1 MREATPDVIVV
12 GAGFAGCAAAR
23 EVRRAGLE
31 PLLIEARDRI
41 GGRTWT
47 DEWHGQEIER
57 GGGWVHWF
65 QPHVWSEV
73 TAHGLTP
80 EVGPRHEACFWHV
93 DGVTRSGGYA
103 ACEAATERG
112 WNAFVAG
119 SEEMLPLPHDP
130 LHDPEAIARLDG
142 LTMQERIDELGLD
155 PEALATLIPELEG
168 VAHAPLDR
176 AGALT
181 AVRWHALAGH
191 SLPLIQESG
200 GGDITL
206 AEGTR
211 GLITPIHE
219 EASAETIFH
228 SPVTTV
234 VQHDDRVAV
243 MTAAGE
249 EFEARALVLAVP
261 LNVLHDIRFEP
272 VLPPVQRE
280 AIAYGQSS
288 SGIKLFIRARGPRAI
303 ASGLHPDH
311 PFSYIVT
318 QWLYDDGTQIMIGF
332 GPDHSVCR
340 PDDLD
345 WVQRELD
352 RIIPGY
358 EVLDAIAHDWQ
369 SDPYAQGT
377 WAVHRPGWYTRFHR
391 AMQEPAD
398 RLVFASADFAN
409 GWTGFI
415 DGAIESGIRGGR
427 LAARRASG

>member
-1 MREATPDVIVV
+1 VTRTPDVIVV
-12 GAGFAGCAAAR
+12 GAGFAGCSAAR

-31 PLLIEARDRI
+31 PLLVEARDRI

-93 DGVTRSGGYA
+93 GGRTHSGDYG
-103 ACEAATERG
+103 ACEAATARG
-112 WNAFVAG
+112 WDAFVAG

-130 LHDPEAIARLDG
+130 LHDPAAIARLDG
-142 LTMQERIDELGLD
+142 LTMSERIEELDLD
-155 PEALATLIPELEG
+155 DEALATLIPELEG

-211 GLITPIHE
+211 GLITPIHD
-219 EASAETIFH
+219 EAGAETLLSTPIAA
-228 SPVTTV
+228 VRQTA
-234 VQHDDRVAV
+234 DRVV
-243 MTAAGE
+243 VETAAGDE
-249 EFEARALVLAVP
+249 LDAAALVLAVP
-261 LNVLHDIRFEP
+261 LNVLHDIRFGPE
-272 VLPPVQRE
+272 LPTLTRE
-280 AIAYGQSS
+280 AIAYGQAS
-288 SGIKLFIRARGPRAI
+288 SGIKLFVRARGPRVH
-303 ASGLHPDH
+303 ASGLHPKH

-352 RIIPGY
+352 RVIPGF
-358 EVLDAIAHDWQ
+358 EVLDATAHDWQ
-369 SDPYAQGT
+369 ADPFSQGT

-391 AMQEPAD
+391 AMGEPHG
-398 RLVFASADFAN
+398 RLVFAGADFAN

-415 DGAIESGIRGGR
+415 DGAIESGTRGGR
-427 LAARRASG
+427 AAARIASA